1 MKPLIPIEYISISQ
15 GFIDIEKNQK
25 IAQEKSIKAYATQK
39 RAKEREQEK
48 LELAKKREQ
57 EKLEKLE
64 IARKLQ
70 QEKLELAR
78 DRQQETARQREQE
91 KWESIKERNQ
101 QKMESANKREQE
113 RLEFIKKTQDEKWE
127 LIKKEQIDLPE
138 QTWDDLQA
146 VMKNTRRS
154 FILPSK
160 KSENSFFMSLRHKV
174 IELEAKLLEVKKES
188 EKS

>member
-1 MKPLIPIEYISISQ
+1 M
-15 GFIDIEKNQK
+15 
-25 IAQEKSIKAYATQK
+25 
-39 RAKEREQEK
+39 
-48 LELAKKREQ
+48 AKKRD
-57 EKLEKLE
+57 
-64 IARKLQ
+64 

-78 DRQQETARQREQE
+78 DREQETARQREQE

-127 LIKKEQIDLPE
+127 LMKKESESSQIDLPE

-146 VMKNTRRS
+146 LMKNTKRP

-160 KSENSFFMSLRHKV
+160 KNETSFFMSLRHKL
-174 IELEAKLLEVKKES
+174 IELEAKLLEVTEN
-188 EKS
+188 